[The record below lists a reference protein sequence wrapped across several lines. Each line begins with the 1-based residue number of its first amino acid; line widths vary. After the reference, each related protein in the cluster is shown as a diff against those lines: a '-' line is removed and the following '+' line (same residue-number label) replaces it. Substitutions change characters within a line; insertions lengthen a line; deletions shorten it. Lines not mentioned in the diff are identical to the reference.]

1 MTTRQHLNQLVR
13 YHRETLLDQIA
24 ALHLQIEENLEN
36 RQEIRH
42 LKDLIAERQQYLNQF
57 GGESSGPP
65 SAGRGPATWA
75 SRPSTYKG

>member
-1 MTTRQHLNQLVR
+1 MTTRHHLNQLVR

-24 ALHLQIEENLEN
+24 ALHIQIEENLEN

-57 GGESSGPP
+57 GGESLKPP
-65 SAGRGPATWA
+65 LTGRDSAIRA
-75 SRPSTYKG
+75 SRPTMYRG

>member
-36 RQEIRH
+36 RQE
-42 LKDLIAERQQYLNQF
+42 
-57 GGESSGPP
+57 
-65 SAGRGPATWA
+65 
-75 SRPSTYKG
+75 